1 MIFAINNPVKVPVLA
16 RKNAAPAVQINCLER
31 NIDNF
36 SANKRACIGGFAAK
50 QGFTLIEL
58 LVYMA
63 IMGFIIVVAG
73 RAFSDSTS
81 MRVRS
86 QNMLTSAE
94 EAGRV
99 SALLK
104 EDISQMGTKSWIVPI
119 AGVPVFKSAE
129 SVQMS
134 GGDRSSF
141 DLIRENAH
149 DRLIFRKAHYDV
161 NGVCGAVLEIE
172 WYVDENGNLIR
183 KCEEKDEP
191 ECTGI
196 YDEPKDCPES
206 VEMASNVTEFTFTP
220 SKPGHSENSDILS
233 HPYFF
238 PGKDSIQLFPTPT
251 QPNITPNKTN
261 FRFIKRINGTPTV
274 SNGTSLPPLNFTTPP
289 DDKFRK
295 NTEGTAAIPDNYLL
309 GTGNV
314 ITNCTPIDFEAGEEY
329 AIEFDLL
336 SDIPR
341 PSDVC
346 ITGATTCS
354 SEEQINKMAMFQ
366 TGRDHLSV
374 GLRKS
379 SDGSTFSDIPDF
391 LFYPPQ
397 QNTADGI
404 RRHFTLSVPGT
415 IPQTISACVGVTVA
429 IYSDEVIDGHL
440 DFEDF
445 KVYRKIDR
453 VYHFEDGYIPDNN
466 FKYTVK
472 AFKLEFGVGK
482 GGKEKE
488 ITHTA
493 IVIPVPSNGIAGGG
507 P

>member
-1 MIFAINNPVKVPVLA
+1 MIYAINNPVKVPVSA
-16 RKNAAPAVQINCLER
+16 RKNAAPAVQVNCLER

-36 SANKRACIGGFAAK
+36 SANKRACTG
-50 QGFTLIEL
+50 GFTLIEL

-99 SALLK
+99 STLLK
-104 EDISQMGTKSWIVPI
+104 EDISQMGTKSWTVPI
-119 AGVPVFKSAE
+119 AGVPVFKSVE
-129 SVQMS
+129 SVQMD
-134 GGDRSSF
+134 GNNDRSSF
-141 DLIRENAH
+141 ILTKGDGNVP
-149 DRLIFRKAHYDV
+149 DRLKFRKAHYDKD
-161 NGVCGAVLEIE
+161 GVCGDVLEIE
-172 WYVDENGNLIR
+172 WYVDGNKLIR
-183 KCEEKDEP
+183 TCQPQDEP
-191 ECTGI
+191 ECTG
-196 YDEPKDCPES
+196 DFDKDADCPES
-206 VEMASNVTEFTFTP
+206 VEMASDVTEFTFTP
-220 SKPGHSENSDILS
+220 SKPGHKDNPEDILS
-233 HPYFF
+233 HPDFV
-238 PGKDSIQLFPTPT
+238 PGKDFIQLFPPPPP
-251 QPNITPNKTN
+251 PNITPSKTN
-261 FRFIKRINGTPTV
+261 FKFIKIINGSP
-274 SNGTSLPPLNFTTPP
+274 SASSGTSLPPLNFTTP

-295 NTEGTAAIPDNYLL
+295 NTEGGTAIPDNYLL
-309 GTGNV
+309 VTGNV
-314 ITNCTPIDFEAGEEY
+314 ITNCSKINFEAGEEY

-336 SDIPR
+336 DIPR
-341 PSDVC
+341 ASDVC
-346 ITGATTCS
+346 ITGATTCNN
-354 SEEQINKMAMFQ
+354 EDKINKMAMFQ

-374 GLRKS
+374 GLRDYS
-379 SDGSTFSDIPDF
+379 NGSNFPNIPDF

-404 RRHFTLSVPGT
+404 RRHFTLSVPGAIPET
-415 IPQTISACVGVTVA
+415 ITACVGVTVA
-429 IYSDEVIDGHL
+429 IYSDEVDYGHL

-445 KVYRKIDR
+445 KVYKKIDR
-453 VYHFEDGYIPDNN
+453 VYHFEEGYVPADNV
-466 FKYTVK
+466 KYTVK

-482 GGKEKE
+482 GGEGKKE